1 MIPLQLLNTD
11 RYPIVEAFD
20 KVWIS
25 LSLSL
30 KVAVFSHVDFGT
42 CISFFW

>member
-11 RYPIVEAFD
+11 RCPIVEAFD

-25 LSLSL
+25 LSL
-30 KVAVFSHVDFGT
+30 KVAVFSRVDFGT